1 MEKCEHSGSGMLCG
15 SYSYAAGNPAQ
26 DECLGVYGVP
36 EAKEQ
41 PDAL

>member
-1 MEKCEHSGSGMLCG
+1 MLCG

-26 DECLGVYGVP
+26 DESIEVYGVP
-36 EAKEQ
+36 EGKEQ